1 MPQAH
6 VHVIL
11 ADTSIP
17 EILARALRRIR
28 ATASF
33 RLLSEVLRSAA
44 SPVADAYV
52 IVVAPDHEIPPA
64 RLRVLLDRIADEPRS
79 VMIFREGGG
88 FLRRIARPPTVPVC
102 FFGGNEESE
111 LAIRLEMMLEVRESL
126 STLHREGIE
135 NRSAESR
142 AVQGYQA
149 QLRLASQV
157 QREFLPDNPPPIGA
171 ASFSVFYR
179 PADFVSGDIYDIQQ
193 LDNEHVGIA
202 IADATGHGIPAALL
216 TVFVKRALRGTER
229 AGGSKRLLAPT
240 EVLTRLNHDLLEANL
255 RQCQF
260 VAAAYAILNTRTLE
274 LEIARAGT
282 PFPVL
287 RRASGA
293 TECLRCD
300 GGVVGIMPDAKFTP
314 RRVQLAAGDSVLL
327 FSDGLDRLVMPPTDS
342 DSSFAPHAARRAKRT
357 LTHTKNGF
365 LTVAQSAERN
375 GKFESGT
382 ATAVLEQPITT
393 AIPAGDAPADETLAG
408 SPWLD
413 VLACDGVEI
422 ALDALATRH
431 DALRRLG
438 AALDDVTVLAI
449 RIAD

>member
-6 VHVIL
+6 IHVIL

-17 EILARALRRIR
+17 TILTQALRRIR

-33 RLLSEVLRSAA
+33 RPLSEVLRSAA

-52 IVVAPDHEIPPA
+52 IVLAPDHELPPA
-64 RLRVLLDRIADEPRS
+64 RLRVLLDRIADEPRG

-102 FFGGNEESE
+102 FFGGSDESE
-111 LAIRLEMMLEVRESL
+111 LVVRLEMMLEMRESL
-126 STLHREGIE
+126 STLHREGLE

-142 AVQGYQA
+142 AVRSYQA

-157 QREFLPDNPPPIGA
+157 QREFLPENPPRIGP

-193 LDNEHVGIA
+193 LDEEHVGIA

-229 AGGSKRLLAPT
+229 AGGGKRLLTPV
-240 EVLTRLNHDLLEANL
+240 EVLTRLNHDLLDANL

-260 VAAAYAILNTRTLE
+260 VAAAYAVLNTRTLE

-282 PFPVL
+282 PYPVM
-287 RRASGA
+287 RRANGTS
-293 TECLRCD
+293 ECLRCD
-300 GGVVGIMPDAKFTP
+300 GGVVGIMPDARFTS
-314 RRVQLAAGDSVLL
+314 RHVRLAAGDSVLM
-327 FSDGLDRLVMPPTDS
+327 FSDGLDRLVMPPTGNEPG
-342 DSSFAPHAARRAKRT
+342 FAPYMTRKPVRVAKST
-357 LTHTKNGF
+357 KSGGITTASLTDLNGS
-365 LTVAQSAERN
+365 V
-375 GKFESGT
+375 SGS
-382 ATAVLEQPITT
+382 ATAVLERPSTKS
-393 AIPAGDAPADETLAG
+393 IPANETPPDETLAG
-408 SPWLD
+408 TPWLD
-413 VLACDGVEI
+413 LLSCDGVDI

-438 AALDDVTVLAI
+438 AVLDDVTVLAI
-449 RIAD
+449 RVAE